1 MTAPTISNISIP
13 EGNYAI
19 GDQITVT
26 ITVNNGETGL
36 TLSSGIFNR
45 QTLTG
50 FTEVGD
56 GIYTAI
62 YTVTANDPEILS
74 EGSIETNIVLQN
86 AQAQISDPFLSIS
99 PTNVTIDAD
108 DKYVSQTLLPNTSQN
123 AYDRY
128 DPNLITLAD
137 GTMLAFWS
145 NESSASSPAQA
156 VFQKL
161 SADGEAI
168 YENDV
173 IASKNDDDAD
183 GSYPYNP
190 RIVQLSNGN
199 ILYSWNVADHTKA
212 IILSL
217 EDLATETD
225 AIAAIEAAEVLE
237 LNDSPYGTGPA
248 PRNTGLF
255 TTFDGGFSLA
265 EINPHVSTD
274 SGKTGDAVFMKFFN
288 NDGSPATPP
297 RAFIG
302 DKKLRPL
309 RIPRS

>member
-1 MTAPTISNISIP
+1 M
-13 EGNYAI
+13 
-19 GDQITVT
+19 
-26 ITVNNGETGL
+26 GECSL
-36 TLSSGIFNR
+36 F
-45 QTLTG
+45 
-50 FTEVGD
+50 
-56 GIYTAI
+56 
-62 YTVTANDPEILS
+62 
-74 EGSIETNIVLQN
+74 
-86 AQAQISDPFLSIS
+86 FLHK
-99 PTNVTIDAD
+99 D
-108 DKYVSQTLLPNTSQN
+108 
-123 AYDRY
+123 
-128 DPNLITLAD
+128 
-137 GTMLAFWS
+137 TMLRQFLLRLTTQQH
-145 NESSASSPAQA
+145 EH
-156 VFQKL
+156 
-161 SADGEAI
+161 DGCSV
-168 YENDV
+168 DKK
-173 IASKNDDDAD
+173 KNDDDAD
-183 GSYPYNP
+183 GIYPDNP

-199 ILYSWNVADHTKA
+199 ILFSWNVADHTKA

-288 NDGSPATPP
+288 NDGSPATSP